1 MVKVE
6 MDRNEEQK
14 IIAFQFTSSNDE
26 DLDVLDALRTAMFGG
41 FAMRGGYTNSNT
53 LVVQVKTDKPAD

>member
-6 MDRNEEQK
+6 MEKNDEAK
-14 IIAFQFTSSNDE
+14 IIAFQFTSSSEE

-41 FAMRGGYTNSNT
+41 FAMRGGYTNSNV
-53 LVVQVKTDKPAD
+53 LVVQVKTDQPE